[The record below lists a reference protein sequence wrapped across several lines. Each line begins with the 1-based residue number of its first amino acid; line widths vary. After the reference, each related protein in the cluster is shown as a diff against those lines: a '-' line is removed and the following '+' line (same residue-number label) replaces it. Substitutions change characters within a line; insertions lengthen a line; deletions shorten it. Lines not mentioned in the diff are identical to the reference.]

1 MKVLIADGVP
11 EGREHLERI
20 LAEWGYSVVVIG
32 SPVDYDKLRAILKA
46 DDADLILPPGTTA
59 AEAERQLIMKTLER
73 TGNNKAEAARQLGL
87 DVKTI
92 RNKLR
97 TYGTRQT
104 QKAV

>member
-1 MKVLIADGVP
+1 MSRLKVLIADGEP
-11 EGREHLERI
+11 ESREALNRTLVE
-20 LAEWGYSVVVIG
+20 LGYDVI
-32 SPVDYDKLRAILKA
+32 VDETN
-46 DDADLILPPGTTA
+46 LILPPGTTA
-59 AEAERQLIMKTLER
+59 AEAERLLIMKTLER

-97 TYGTRQT
+97 DYGTRQT